1 MIHILLPI
9 SIFPNE
15 KIISIQP
22 SSSKDQRPSGQDLWC
37 SRQEIQAT
45 EGRQEARHLELDIW
59 RSPIAKTHHVE
70 ETRWMFPKIVVS
82 QNGWLI
88 MENPIKMDDL
98 GVPLFLETPRWLQQ
112 DLVYKFWWINSMRY
126 RNRRFETKF
135 MRVFVDATQ
144 VDIMRDF
151 NSPTTSIRVSE
162 IQRPLGFPTCTLSLF
177 KNASWPHDTW
187 IINEGS
193 LSVWSL
199 KGATS
204 CTPLPIHFFEGH
216 QRLHSRHSNFS
227 KDIHSMDST
236 QSFPTSFFLP
246 STPLLHNKAWDSKRP
261 QLVLRLE
268 EIVPVFC
275 RHHAWDLDKIGNVKS
290 VLFAL

>member
-22 SSSKDQRPSGQDLWC
+22 SSSTDQRLFGQDLWC

-45 EGRQEARHLELDIW
+45 EGRQEARHLELDTW

-98 GVPLFLETPRWLQQ
+98 GVFHYFWKHPDGFNKIWCTNFGESIQWDIETAALKQNSCVFLML
-112 DLVYKFWWINSMRY
+112 LKWISCATSTHRTY
-126 RNRRFETKF
+126 QYSSLRNPKALRLPHVHFIT
-135 MRVFVDATQ
+135 
-144 VDIMRDF
+144 
-151 NSPTTSIRVSE
+151 
-162 IQRPLGFPTCTLSLF
+162 F

-204 CTPLPIHFFEGH
+204 CTPLQSIFFEGH
-216 QRLHSRHSNFS
+216 QRLHYRHSNFS
-227 KDIHSMDST
+227 
-236 QSFPTSFFLP
+236 TSF
-246 STPLLHNKAWDSKRP
+246 SKR
-261 QLVLRLE
+261 R
-268 EIVPVFC
+268 
-275 RHHAWDLDKIGNVKS
+275 KT
-290 VLFAL
+290 ALWGH